1 MKLLVAFLRLI
12 RLLNL
17 LFIAA
22 TQVLFKYAIVQPI
35 LKQMGVSSP
44 LSTIQFFLLVLS
56 SVLIAAA
63 GYIINDYF
71 DMNIDLINKPQ
82 KMVVEK
88 HIRRRWAILWHM
100 TLSMLGIAISFYLSW
115 KTGAWW
121 LGFANMGC
129 VIGLWFYSTT
139 FKKRMLSGNI
149 IISLMTAWVVLVV
162 GLLNLQLIAFKVN
175 DAGVLF
181 RYGTTG
187 SKLLRLTFLYAGF
200 AFIISVI
207 REVIK
212 DMEDLPGDE
221 RYGCRTMP
229 IVWGVNSSKVFAA
242 TWMVVLIAAL
252 VIVQIYVLPF
262 QWWWPALYCTLLII
276 APMLYLL
283 RKLYTAASP
292 KDFHHISNGLKF
304 VMLTGILSMIFFKLY
319 L

>member
-17 LFIAA
+17 LFIAM
-22 TQVLFKYAIVQPI
+22 TQVLFQYAIVQPI
-35 LKQMGVSSP
+35 LNQMDYQT
-44 LSTIQFFLLVLS
+44 LTNLQFSLLVLS

-71 DMNIDLINKPQ
+71 DLNIDLINKPD
-82 KMVVEK
+82 KLVVEK

-100 TLSMLGIAISFYLSW
+100 GLSVLGVLISLYLSW

-121 LGFANMGC
+121 LGIANFGC
-129 VIGLWFYSTT
+129 VMALWFYSTT
-139 FKKRMLSGNI
+139 FKKKMLSGNI
-149 IISLMTAWVVLVV
+149 IISLMTAWVVLVI
-162 GLLNLQLIAFKVN
+162 GLLSLQMMTLRVGEH
-175 DAGVLF
+175 GVLVVF
-181 RYGTTG
+181 GNFQ
-187 SKLLRLTFLYAGF
+187 SKLMRLTLLYAGF

-229 IVWGVNSSKVFAA
+229 IVWGINASKVFSA
-242 TWMVVLIAAL
+242 TWLVVLIAAL
-252 VIVQIYVLPF
+252 VIVQVYVLPF

-276 APMLYLL
+276 LPLLIIL
-283 RKLYTAASP
+283 RKLYKASTK
-292 KDFHHISNGLKF
+292 KDFHQISNWLKF
-304 VMLTGILSMIFFKLY
+304 VMLTGILSMIFFKIY

>member
-1 MKLLVAFLRLI
+1 MKLLVAFFRLI
-12 RLLNL
+12 RVLNL
-17 LFIAA
+17 LFIAL
-22 TQVLFKYAIVQPI
+22 TQVLFQYAIVQP
-35 LKQMGVSSP
+35 LMHEWHSDALP
-44 LSTIQFFLLVLS
+44 LPYFALLVVAS
-56 SVLIAAA
+56 ILIAAA

-71 DMNIDLINKPQ
+71 DLNIDLINKPQ
-82 KMVVEK
+82 KLVVDK

-115 KTGAWW
+115 RTGAWW
-121 LGFANMGC
+121 LGFANTGC

-162 GLLNLQLIAFKVN
+162 GLLQWRLGQNIDSIDDNNLKLI
-175 DAGVLF
+175 
-181 RYGTTG
+181 
-187 SKLLRLTFLYAGF
+187 RLTFLYAGF

-207 REVIK
+207 REVVK
-212 DMEDLPGDE
+212 DMEDMPGDE

-229 IVWGVNSSKVFAA
+229 IVWGVNASKVFAA

-262 QWWWPALYCTLLII
+262 QWWWPALYCTLLIVLPLI
-276 APMLYLL
+276 YLL
-283 RKLYTAASP
+283 RKLYTAKLP
-292 KDFHHISNGLKF
+292 EDYHHISNGLKF
-304 VMLTGILSMIFFKLY
+304 VMLTGILSMIFFKMY

>member
-1 MKLLVAFLRLI
+1 
-12 RLLNL
+12 
-17 LFIAA
+17 
-22 TQVLFKYAIVQPI
+22 
-35 LKQMGVSSP
+35 MG
-44 LSTIQFFLLVLS
+44 
-56 SVLIAAA
+56 
-63 GYIINDYF
+63 
-71 DMNIDLINKPQ
+71 
-82 KMVVEK
+82 
-88 HIRRRWAILWHM
+88 
-100 TLSMLGIAISFYLSW
+100 LSMLGILISFYLSW
-115 KTGAWW
+115 KLRTWW

-162 GLLNLQLIAFKVN
+162 GSLQWKAGFWIWDELSAYNLKLI
-175 DAGVLF
+175 
-181 RYGTTG
+181 
-187 SKLLRLTFLYAGF
+187 RLTFLYAGF
-200 AFIISVI
+200 AFISSVI

-229 IVWGVNSSKVFAA
+229 IVWGVNASKVFAA

-252 VIVQIYVLPF
+252 VIVQVYVLPF

-276 APMLYLL
+276 APLLYLL
-283 RKLYTAASP
+283 RKLYTAATP

>member
-1 MKLLVAFLRLI
+1 MRLLVAFLRLI

-17 LFIAA
+17 LFIAL
-22 TQVLFKYAIVQPI
+22 TQVLFQYAIVQPI
-35 LKQMGVSSP
+35 QHNAGVVSI
-44 LSTIQFFLLVLS
+44 LSTTYFALLVTS

-71 DMNIDLINKPQ
+71 DLNIDLINKPQ
-82 KMVVEK
+82 KLVVDK

-100 TLSMLGIAISFYLSW
+100 CLSMLGILISFYLSW
-115 KTGAWW
+115 KTRAWW

-129 VIGLWFYSTT
+129 VIALWFYSTT

-149 IISLMTAWVVLVV
+149 IISLMTAWVVLVI
-162 GLLNLQLIAFKVN
+162 GFLQIGN
-175 DAGVLF
+175 
-181 RYGTTG
+181 YN

-229 IVWGVNSSKVFAA
+229 IVWGVNASKVFAA

-252 VIVQIYVLPF
+252 VVVQVYVLPF
-262 QWWWPALYCTLLII
+262 QWWWPALYCTILII
-276 APMLYLL
+276 FPLLYLL
-283 RKLYTAASP
+283 RKLYTAATQ

>member
-17 LFIAA
+17 LFIAM
-22 TQVLFKYAIVQPI
+22 TQVLFQYAIVQPI
-35 LKQMGVSSP
+35 TRQMPAPVILP
-44 LSTIQFFLLVLS
+44 TYQFILLVLS

-82 KMVVEK
+82 KLVVEK

-100 TLSMLGIAISFYLSW
+100 GLSMMGIVISFYLSW

-121 LGFANMGC
+121 LGFANTAC

-139 FKKRMLSGNI
+139 FKKKMLSGNI

-162 GLLNLQLIAFKVN
+162 GSLQWKAGSWGWDELNAYNLKMI
-175 DAGVLF
+175 
-181 RYGTTG
+181 
-187 SKLLRLTFLYAGF
+187 RLTFLYAGF

-229 IVWGVNSSKVFAA
+229 IVWGVNASKVFAA

-252 VIVQIYVLPF
+252 VVVQIYVLPF

-276 APMLYLL
+276 APLVYLL
-283 RKLYTAASP
+283 RKLYTAVTP

>member
-12 RLLNL
+12 RTLNL
-17 LFIAA
+17 LFIAL
-22 TQVLFKYAIVQPI
+22 TQVLFQYAIVRPI
-35 LKQMGVSSP
+35 LQDAGVGSIMT
-44 LSTIQFFLLVLS
+44 TIQFALLVLA

-71 DMNIDLINKPQ
+71 DLNIDLINKPQ
-82 KMVVEK
+82 KLVVDK

-100 TLSMLGIAISFYLSW
+100 GLSFAGVLISFYLSW
-115 KTGAWW
+115 KTRAWW

-129 VIGLWFYSTT
+129 VIALWFYSTT

-149 IISLMTAWVVLVV
+149 IISLMTAWVVLVI
-162 GLLNLQLIAFKVN
+162 GLLN
-175 DAGVLF
+175 
-181 RYGTTG
+181 YTG
-187 SKLLRLTFLYAGF
+187 HMPKLVRLTFLYAGF

-229 IVWGVNSSKVFAA
+229 IVWGINASKVFAA

-252 VIVQIYVLPF
+252 VVVQVYVLPF
-262 QWWWPALYCTLLII
+262 QWWWPALYCTLLIVF
-276 APMLYLL
+276 PLLYLL
-283 RKLYTAASP
+283 RKLYTAATS

-304 VMLTGILSMIFFKLY
+304 VMLTGILSMIFFKLN